1 MIFLIQY
8 QRSLSAKNKT
18 VRLGWLFVMIGCI
31 SAETR
36 GQSTD
41 TLLIRQLAP
50 VTVSSTRL
58 EINEKRLPA
67 ALTVLGGGRIQIGQ
81 PQLSLF
87 ESLGGVAG
95 LFAQN
100 PDNFSQDLRISIRGF
115 GARAAFGIRGIRLV
129 IDGIPESTPDGQAD
143 VDNLDM
149 GAMRRLEVMR
159 GPSSGLYGNAA
170 GGVLNFQTETAAEM
184 PLLEGQATVGS
195 YGLRSYRFKT
205 GIQRK
210 KFQYVF
216 IASRNQSEGYRALSR
231 MESTILNLK
240 LRYDFDSLTRLSV
253 LVNYGNSPVA
263 DDPGGLTLQQATE
276 NRRQAHP
283 NNVRFLAGES
293 VAQGRIGIT
302 FEKTMGNHLIFARAF
317 GTKRDFA
324 NYLAFQAAG
333 AGTINRTFAGG
344 SFQYQFSQKFD
355 LIGYRFRLG
364 IDAEAQD
371 DTRRRFDNLI
381 GERGKLTFDQ
391 LESFRNVAAYVTQE
405 LTYQKIT
412 MLVGLRSDGIRLR
425 ATDHF
430 LTDGDQSGKRQFN
443 RVNPSLGISL
453 EASSKVN
460 IYTNLGTS
468 FETPTMS
475 ELSNNPTGTGGFNS
489 ELNPQQAVNYE
500 IGAKTYFNHRLRTD
514 LALFDVEVKDELV
527 PYQITGQAG
536 RVFYRNAG
544 RSRRQGVELSLNA
557 ILAKGLTLFSNY
569 TYSDF
574 RYREYQ
580 TTAGKFDGNVLPGIP
595 KHAAQAELRYFM
607 QAGLFAIAQVRHAS
621 QLYADDAN
629 AVTANGY
636 TVLNLRLGGQ
646 KTWGKMH
653 IEPFV
658 GVNNLMDVLYFQNV
672 QINASA
678 NRYFEPSQGRFWFG
692 GLKVGIK

>member
-1 MIFLIQY
+1 MTIFIKK
-8 QRSLSAKNKT
+8 QRNNLAKGIN
-18 VRLGWLFVMIGCI
+18 VGLVFVFLHLHFSDAWGQTKDTMLLRQLEPVTI
-31 SAETR
+31 SA
-36 GQSTD
+36 
-41 TLLIRQLAP
+41 
-50 VTVSSTRL
+50 TRL
-58 EINEKRLPA
+58 EMNEKRVPA

-129 IDGIPESTPDGQAD
+129 VDGIPESTPDGQAD

-170 GGVLNFQTETAAEM
+170 GGVLNFQTESADEM
-184 PLLEGQATVGS
+184 PLIEGQATVGS
-195 YGLRSYRFKT
+195 YGLRSYRLKT
-205 GIQRK
+205 AIK
-210 KFQYVF
+210 KNKFQAVF
-216 IASRNQSEGYRALSR
+216 IATRNQSEGYRALSR

-253 LVNYGNSPVA
+253 LANYGNSPVA
-263 DDPGGLTLQQATE
+263 DDPGGLTATQIAE
-276 NRRQAHP
+276 NRQQAHP
-283 NNVRFLAGES
+283 NNLRFFAGES

-302 FEKTMGNHLIFARAF
+302 FEKTIGKHLVFARAF

-324 NYLAFQAAG
+324 NFLAFQAAG

-344 SFQYQFSQKFD
+344 SFQYQFSQQFE
-355 LIGYRFRLG
+355 LIGYRFRVG
-364 IDAEAQD
+364 MDVESQN
-371 DTRRRFDNLI
+371 DTRRRFDNLT
-381 GERGKLTFDQ
+381 GVRGKLTFDQ
-391 LESFRNVAAYVTQE
+391 LESFKNFAAYVTQE

-412 MLVGLRSDGIRLR
+412 MLVGLRSDAIRLN
-425 ATDHF
+425 ATDYF
-430 LTDGDQSGKRQFN
+430 LTDGDQSGKRRYS
-443 RVNPSLGISL
+443 RVNPSLGMSW
-453 EASSKVN
+453 EVSPKVN
-460 IYTNLGTS
+460 LYTNLGSS

-475 ELSNNPTGTGGFNS
+475 ELSNNPTGTGGFNP
-489 ELNPQQAVNYE
+489 ELNPQQALNYE
-500 IGAKTYFNHRLRTD
+500 IGAKTYFGQRLRTD
-514 LALFDVEVKDELV
+514 IALFNVEVKDELV

-544 RSRRQGVELSLNA
+544 RSRRQGIEVSLNA
-557 ILAKGLTLFSNY
+557 VLAKGLTLFSNY

-580 TTAGKFDGNVLPGIP
+580 TTVGKFDGNILPGIP
-595 KHAAQAELRYFM
+595 KHAAQAELRYFTQM
-607 QAGLFAIAQVRHAS
+607 GLFAIAQVRHAS

-636 TVLNLRLGGQ
+636 TVVNVRLGGQ
-646 KTWGKMH
+646 KTWGRIH
-653 IEPFV
+653 FEPFV
-658 GVNNLMDVLYFQNV
+658 GVNNLLEATYFQNV

-678 NRYFEPSQGRFWFG
+678 NRYFEPAQGRFWFG
-692 GLKVGIK
+692 GVKLGIK